1 MPLLDTMFRTN
12 REDVQGL
19 LKNLQ
24 LSTRYLHH
32 MCGHSKVNRSS
43 CGCDRMAVGFTI
55 TYAISA
61 YHY

>member
-1 MPLLDTMFRTN
+1 LLQCGRQFIEVFLRQGMPLLDTMFRTN

-43 CGCDRMAVGFTI
+43 L
-55 TYAISA
+55 SW
-61 YHY
+61 